1 MSPCHFLLTQS
12 PPSLRL
18 FVHYM
23 IGVWTG
29 LDQPC

>member
-12 PPSLRL
+12 PPSSRL
-18 FVHYM
+18 FVHYR